1 MSTGLFWLIIDGSTV
16 PVRAMQSVRDIE
28 VATEKLLPEFEQCS
42 CSVLQT
48 VYAGPIEQC
57 SCSVLQTV
65 YAGPIEHCAFLMSP
79 SGGHPAETDQ
89 RCVTTLTGK
98 PPENFHC

>member
-48 VYAGPIEQC
+48 VYTGH
-57 SCSVLQTV
+57 
-65 YAGPIEHCAFLMSP
+65 IEHCAFLMSP